1 MNLNNRLTIYIL
13 ALAVFLIGTIEYIIT
28 GVIEMMAADLSVST
42 SEVGL
47 MVTVFALSA
56 AIIAPVLIALTLNMD
71 RKKLLLTALGVFI
84 ASNGL
89 MLLNLPYEA
98 MLGVRVI
105 QGASGGIA
113 TVVAMAVATRLV
125 EKERRGNA
133 IGIILMGLSSSLVL
147 GVPAGTFFSE
157 HFGWRA
163 LFIIVGGLS
172 LVPLFIISAKVP
184 AIKEKEAVTLRMQLS
199 VLKDSRIVTALAIT
213 LLYVGGYA
221 TLFTYITPYL
231 QAASSLSVTEISGVL
246 FLAGVCSFMGSKLG
260 GQLADSKGSKFTI
273 ITGLLLQAATLLLFA
288 LAGVHVIVL
297 LLILMIFMLGTWSI
311 SPAQQLLLV
320 TLVPRNPDM
329 ALSVNTSFIQFG
341 FALGSGLGGYV
352 ISRTSVLHLNWA
364 GLAAVAVALILAIRL
379 FKTHKA

>member
-1 MNLNNRLTIYIL
+1 MNNRLTIYIL

-71 RKKLLLTALGVFI
+71 RKKLLMTALGVFI

-147 GVPAGTFFSE
+147 GVPVSTFFSE

-288 LAGVHVIVL
+288 MAGVHVIVL

>member
-1 MNLNNRLTIYIL
+1 M
-13 ALAVFLIGTIEYIIT
+13 
-28 GVIEMMAADLSVST
+28 
-42 SEVGL
+42 
-47 MVTVFALSA
+47 
-56 AIIAPVLIALTLNMD
+56 
-71 RKKLLLTALGVFI
+71 
-84 ASNGL
+84 
-89 MLLNLPYEA
+89 
-98 MLGVRVI
+98 
-105 QGASGGIA
+105 
-113 TVVAMAVATRLV
+113 
-125 EKERRGNA
+125 
-133 IGIILMGLSSSLVL
+133 
-147 GVPAGTFFSE
+147 
-157 HFGWRA
+157 
-163 LFIIVGGLS
+163 
-172 LVPLFIISAKVP
+172 
-184 AIKEKEAVTLRMQLS
+184 
-199 VLKDSRIVTALAIT
+199 
-213 LLYVGGYA
+213 
-221 TLFTYITPYL
+221 
-231 QAASSLSVTEISGVL
+231 TEISGVL

-341 FALGSGLGGYV
+341 FALGSGLGGFV